1 VAERPSQP
9 PHLHHLLVYTS
20 WLNQIEMR
28 FRTLVRRLLQHGDFT
43 SLDHLEAQ
51 TYAFIA
57 THHRLHALPY
67 QAAL

>member
-1 VAERPSQP
+1 
-9 PHLHHLLVYTS
+9 
-20 WLNQIEMR
+20 MR

-43 SLDHLEAQ
+43 SLDHLEPQ

-67 QAAL
+67 RWTRQAAL